1 MNASAYLDALERD
14 RDVLNGHDPDR
25 KVVWGGF
32 TVAEIRLRNARIRA
46 LAGMGVPYAELAAE
60 FDLTRARIGQIVRNG
75 R

>member
-1 MNASAYLDALERD
+1 MNASAYLDALEHD
-14 RDVLNGHDPDR
+14 RALLNGHDPDR

-32 TVAEIRLRNARIRA
+32 TVAEIRVRNACIRA
-46 LAGMGVPYAELAAE
+46 LAGMGVGYAELAAE